1 MKEFD
6 ESKHPRDETGKFTE
20 GVGTEAEQKRVE
32 ELTKN
37 TNTVTIN
44 SKDIEL
50 FGGAKHKEYLDT
62 LVQAKKTLSPKIA
75 WRVDDYGGNIEEF
88 KVSHPNATLHITAG
102 GSTVAVEENGD
113 IIAVC
118 KNDNDTVSGSSLI
131 QQAVANGG
139 TKLDSYAGN
148 HDFYSK
154 NGFEPVSQCA
164 FNEEYAPHDWKSNTV
179 GYEKEAIIFYR
190 YTGKKSTE
198 SSKEFCA
205 RVPASV
211 DYDTAMQIRDNKM
224 EEENK

>member
-32 ELTKN
+32 ELTKRGEN
-37 TNTVTIN
+37 DKIDNRKREV
-44 SKDIEL
+44 
-50 FGGAKHKEYLDT
+50 FGGAKHKEYLDA
-62 LVQAKKTLSPKIA
+62 LVTAKKTLSPKIA
-75 WRVDDYGGNIEEF
+75 WRVDDYGGSIEEF
-88 KVSHPNATLHITAG
+88 KVSHQNATLHITAG
-102 GSTVAVEENGD
+102 GSTVAVEKNGD

-148 HDFYSK
+148 HKFYCK
-154 NGFEPVSQCA
+154 NGFEPVSWCA
-164 FNEEYAPHDWKSNTV
+164 FNEEYAPHDWDKNRDKP
-179 GYEKEAIIFYR
+179 EPIIFYR

-198 SSKEFCA
+198 SAEEFYV
-205 RVPASV
+205 RVPASE
-211 DYDTAMQIRDNKM
+211 DYDTAMEMRDNKM
-224 EEENK
+224 EEER

>member
-32 ELTKN
+32 ELTKRGEN
-37 TNTVTIN
+37 DKIDNRKREV
-44 SKDIEL
+44 
-50 FGGAKHKEYLDT
+50 FGGAKHKEYLDA
-62 LVQAKKTLSPKIA
+62 LVTAKKTLSPKIA
-75 WRVDDYGGNIEEF
+75 WRVDDYGGSIEEF
-88 KVSHPNATLHITAG
+88 KVSHQNATLHITAD
-102 GSTVAVEENGD
+102 GSTVAVEKNGD

-148 HDFYSK
+148 HKFYCK
-154 NGFEPVSQCA
+154 NGFEPVSWCA
-164 FNEEYAPHDWKSNTV
+164 FNEEYAPHDWDKNRDKP
-179 GYEKEAIIFYR
+179 EPIIFYR

-198 SSKEFCA
+198 SAEEFYV
-205 RVPASV
+205 RVPASE
-211 DYDTAMQIRDNKM
+211 DYDTAMEMRDNKM
-224 EEENK
+224 EEER

>member
-1 MKEFD
+1 MKQFD

-32 ELTKN
+32 ELTKDAN
-37 TNTVTIN
+37 TGTIN

-62 LVQAKKTLSPKIA
+62 LVQAKKTIEPEKA
-75 WRVDDYGGNIEEF
+75 WRVDDYGGSIEEF

-118 KNDNDTVSGSSLI
+118 KNTGDRVRGSELI
-131 QQAVANGG
+131 QLAVANGG

-148 HDFYSK
+148 HKFYCK
-154 NGFEPVSQCA
+154 NGFEPVSWCA
-164 FNEEYAPHDWKSNTV
+164 FNEEYAPHDWKK
-179 GYEKEAIIFYR
+179 GYDKEHIIFYR
-190 YTGKKSTE
+190 YTGKKHVE
-198 SSKEFCA
+198 SLEEFYA
-205 RVPASV
+205 RVPVSE
-211 DYDTAMQIRDNKM
+211 DYDTAMEIRDNKLK
-224 EEENK
+224 EDR

>member
-6 ESKHPRDETGKFTE
+6 ESKHPRDEAGKFTE

-62 LVQAKKTLSPKIA
+62 LVQAKKTCLPEDA
-75 WRVDDYGGNIEEF
+75 WRVADYECNIEEF

-118 KNDNDTVSGSSLI
+118 KNDNDTVSGSYLI
-131 QQAVANGG
+131 QLAVANGG

-148 HDFYSK
+148 HKFYCK
-154 NGFEPVSQCA
+154 NGFEPVSWCA
-164 FNEEYAPHDWKSNTV
+164 FNEEYAPHDWDKNRDKL
-179 GYEKEAIIFYR
+179 EPIIFYR
-190 YTGKKSTE
+190 YTGKKHVE
-198 SSKEFCA
+198 SVEEFYTRVEESK
-205 RVPASV
+205 
-211 DYDTAMQIRDNKM
+211 DYDTAMEIRDNKI
-224 EEENK
+224 EEDR

>member
-1 MKEFD
+1 MCGI
-6 ESKHPRDETGKFTE
+6 SC
-20 GVGTEAEQKRVE
+20 
-32 ELTKN
+32 
-37 TNTVTIN
+37 
-44 SKDIEL
+44 
-50 FGGAKHKEYLDT
+50 GGAKHKEYLDA
-62 LVQAKKTLSPKIA
+62 LVIAKKTLSPKIA
-75 WRVDDYGGNIEEF
+75 WRVADYNGSIEEF

-148 HDFYSK
+148 HKFYCK
-154 NGFEPVSQCA
+154 NGFEPVSWCA
-164 FNEEYAPHDWKSNTV
+164 FNKEYAPHDWDKNRDKP
-179 GYEKEAIIFYR
+179 EPIIFYR

-198 SSKEFCA
+198 SAEEFYA
-205 RVPASV
+205 RVPASE
-211 DYDTAMQIRDNKM
+211 DYDTAMEMRDNKM

>member
-1 MKEFD
+1 MKGFD

-32 ELTKN
+32 ELTKDAN
-37 TNTVTIN
+37 TGTIN

-62 LVQAKKTLSPKIA
+62 LVQAKKTIEPEKA

-118 KNDNDTVSGSSLI
+118 KNTGYRVRGSELI
-131 QQAVANGG
+131 QLAVANGG

-148 HDFYSK
+148 HKFYCK
-154 NGFEPVSQCA
+154 NGFEPVSWCA
-164 FNEEYAPHDWKSNTV
+164 FNEEYAPHDWKK
-179 GYEKEAIIFYR
+179 GYDKEHIIFYR
-190 YTGKKSTE
+190 YTGKKHVE
-198 SSKEFCA
+198 SLEEFYA
-205 RVPASV
+205 RVPVSE
-211 DYDTAMQIRDNKM
+211 DYYTAMEIRDNKLK
-224 EEENK
+224 EDR